1 MNEQDKEY
9 LEKLYVGFAMV
20 GFLMNGD
27 YTVEE
32 IPNLSKRLGKAMMQ
46 EEPETGIVAVKRSST
61 KKEK

>member
-9 LEKLYVGFAMV
+9 LEKIYAGLAMV

-27 YTVEE
+27 YTIEE
-32 IPNLSKRLGKAMMQ
+32 IPSLSKGLAKAMMK
-46 EEPETGIVAVKRSST
+46 EESEKGIVAVKRSST